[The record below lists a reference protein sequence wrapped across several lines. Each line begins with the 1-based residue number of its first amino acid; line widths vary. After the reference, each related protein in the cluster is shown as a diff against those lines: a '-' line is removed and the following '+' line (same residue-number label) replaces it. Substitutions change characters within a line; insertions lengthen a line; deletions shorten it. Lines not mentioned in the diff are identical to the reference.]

1 MQSPEPIDQKPLDY
15 NDRYGV
21 KTSRSWVPVAITLGI
36 ALVAWVTWAGLHHS
50 NPQIRIQ
57 LISFTI
63 DNDREV
69 SVRYSVD
76 RHSNDSATICT
87 LIARDYDKNIVG
99 QIDEEI
105 PAGDSKVELVTVVP
119 TRIEAVNADV
129 SSCRAK

>member
-1 MQSPEPIDQKPLDY
+1 MQSQEAFDY

-21 KTSRSWVPVAITLGI
+21 KQSRSWVAI
-36 ALVAWVTWAGLHHS
+36 ALITAVVGVSWIIWAGLHHS
-50 NPQIRIQ
+50 NPAIRTQ
-57 LISFTI
+57 LISFVV

-76 RHSNDSATICT
+76 RHSTTAATVCT

-99 QIDEEI
+99 QLDQEI
-105 PAGDSKVELVTVVP
+105 AAGLAKVELVTVVP
-119 TRIEAVNADV
+119 TRSEAVNADV

>member
-1 MQSPEPIDQKPLDY
+1 MQSQEAFDY

-21 KTSRSWVPVAITLGI
+21 KQSRSWVAVALLTAVVGVGWI
-36 ALVAWVTWAGLHHS
+36 TWAGLHHS
-50 NPQIRIQ
+50 NPAIRTQ
-57 LISFTI
+57 LISFVV

-76 RHSNDSATICT
+76 RHSTSTTTVCT

-99 QIDEEI
+99 QLDQEI
-105 PAGDSKVELVTVVP
+105 PAGLAKVELVTVVP
-119 TRIEAVNADV
+119 TRSEAVNADV

>member
-1 MQSPEPIDQKPLDY
+1 MQSQEAFDY

-21 KTSRSWVPVAITLGI
+21 KQSRSWVAI
-36 ALVAWVTWAGLHHS
+36 ALITAVVGVGWIIWAGLHHS
-50 NPQIRIQ
+50 NPAIRTQ
-57 LISFTI
+57 LISFVV

-76 RHSNDSATICT
+76 RHSTTAATVCT

-99 QIDEEI
+99 QLDQEI
-105 PAGDSKVELVTVVP
+105 PAGLAKVELVTSIP
-119 TRIEAVNADV
+119 TRSKAVNADV

>member
-1 MQSPEPIDQKPLDY
+1 MHSQEAFDY

-21 KTSRSWVPVAITLGI
+21 TKSRSWIAVALITAVVGVGWI
-36 ALVAWVTWAGLHHS
+36 TWAGLHHS
-50 NPQIRIQ
+50 NPAIRTQ
-57 LISFTI
+57 LITFVI

-76 RHSNDSATICT
+76 RHSTNTSTVCT

-99 QIDEEI
+99 QIDQEI
-105 PAGDSKVELVTVVP
+105 PAGKAKVELVTVVP
-119 TRIEAVNADV
+119 TRSEAVNADV

>member
-1 MQSPEPIDQKPLDY
+1 MQSQEAFDY

-21 KTSRSWVPVAITLGI
+21 KQSRSWVAVALLTAVVGVGWI
-36 ALVAWVTWAGLHHS
+36 TWAGLHHS
-50 NPQIRIQ
+50 NPAIRTQ
-57 LISFTI
+57 LISFVV

-76 RHSNDSATICT
+76 RHSTSTTTVCT

-99 QIDEEI
+99 QLDQEI
-105 PAGDSKVELVTVVP
+105 TAGLAKVELVTVVP
-119 TRIEAVNADV
+119 TRSEAVNADV